1 MSTITQSNNK
11 NRLAP
16 DSETVFPISKI
27 DAQMLIGTGTDSF
40 AFRHFYIWHTFHT
53 NLLNIIMWSITPA
66 HWDLLSKHCK
76 LYTEHV
82 DAWWLLPLKPCR
94 LGLMKMHVRSPC
106 NCSLCVAPMEV
117 NHTNPPS
124 RRSVF
129 KFCLVFF
136 VRQLISPLGSFS
148 SHHLCRLS
156 FWGYSKNCSLSS
168 DLSLFSPYLSYHWSL
183 QSPQCTLLTPST
195 PSATHQSWVNSSN
208 CSPWQRGP
216 QSVTPTAW
224 GITGLLLTLSHLRTS
239 QTKHTIIQQLHTHTH
254 ICFVLFCS

>member
-1 MSTITQSNNK
+1 MSG
-11 NRLAP
+11 
-16 DSETVFPISKI
+16 V
-27 DAQMLIGTGTDSF
+27 
-40 AFRHFYIWHTFHT
+40 
-53 NLLNIIMWSITPA
+53 
-66 HWDLLSKHCK
+66 
-76 LYTEHV
+76 HV
-82 DAWWLLPLKPCR
+82 TAACVWLLW
-94 LGLMKMHVRSPC
+94 RSTTP
-106 NCSLCVAPMEV
+106 
-117 NHTNPPS
+117 TPPVGDQYS
-124 RRSVF
+124 SFVWF
-129 KFCLVFF
+129 LF

-148 SHHLCRLS
+148 SHHLRRLS

-254 ICFVLFCS
+254 ICFVLFFLKNRSQESINEHVVRACL